1 MKKAKLY
8 STVGLILAAV
18 IFLLATC
25 TKMVDNSE
33 IGIKFKKFSLTDQ
46 GELVANQVSGLTF
59 FNPITTRVFTYP
71 VFIQRVDFAPFTV
84 TTKDA
89 ATFTMDPMMAYQLER
104 SKAAYVFNKYRKSLR
119 EIEMGYIRTCI
130 YDAYRISAN
139 NYTSDELMA
148 NRAKFEQEVRSMLE
162 RSLNEEGFKVQEFT
176 SQITPPQSL
185 SAAIEAKNQAI
196 QEALK
201 AENLVK
207 QAEANA
213 QIAIAK
219 AKGEAEATR
228 VKHHLRF
235 AESAHRPGGLDREV
249 ERPAAAGH
257 FRPGR
262 HDDQPA
268 GPEQIGRKEIEKRI
282 PGTWCPGFLQPYCF
296 EEANYFL
303 RLLYL

>member
-8 STVGLILAAV
+8 STLGLILAAIV
-18 IFLLATC
+18 IILSCC

-59 FNPITTRVFTYP
+59 YNPVTTRVFTYP
-71 VFIQRVDFAPFTV
+71 VFIQRVDFDPFTV

-89 ATFTMDPMMAYQLER
+89 ATFTMDPMMAYQLDR
-104 SKAAYVFNKYRKSLR
+104 NRAAYVFNKYRKSLR

-148 NRAKFEQEVRSMLE
+148 NRARFEQEVRAMLE
-162 RSLNEEGFKVQEFT
+162 KSLNEEGFKVQEFT

-228 VKHHLRF
+228 VKAD
-235 AESAHRPGGLDREV
+235 AEAYYNRTISASLSPLIVQEDW
-249 ERPAAAGH
+249 
-257 FRPGR
+257 
-262 HDDQPA
+262 
-268 GPEQIGRKEIEKRI
+268 IEKWNGQLPQVTSGQGGMMI
-282 PGTWCPGFLQPYCF
+282 NLPALSK
-296 EEANYFL
+296 
-303 RLLYL
+303 

>member
-1 MKKAKLY
+1 MKKNK
-8 STVGLILAAV
+8 TVTIIGLIIVAIIAL
-18 IFLLATC
+18 IFSC

-46 GELVANQVSGLTF
+46 GQLIATEVTGLIF
-59 FNPITTRVFTYP
+59 YNPITTRVFTYP
-71 VFIQRVDFAPFTV
+71 VYIQRVDYQPFTV

-89 ATFTMDPMMAYQLER
+89 AEFTMDPMLAYQLER
-104 SKAAYVFNKYRKSLR
+104 DKASYVFNKYRRDLR
-119 EIEMGYIRTCI
+119 EIENGYMRTCI

-148 NRAKFEQEVRSMLE
+148 NRAKFEQEVRQMLIH
-162 RSLNEEGFKVQEFT
+162 SLGSEGFNVQEFT
-176 SQITPPQSL
+176 SRITPPKSL

-219 AKGEAEATR
+219 AKGEAEATK
-228 VKHHLRF
+228 VKAD
-235 AESAHRPGGLDREV
+235 AEAYYNRTISASLSPLIVQEDW
-249 ERPAAAGH
+249 
-257 FRPGR
+257 
-262 HDDQPA
+262 
-268 GPEQIGRKEIEKRI
+268 IEKWDGKL
-282 PGTWCPGFLQPYCF
+282 PEVMSQGNGLMMNLPAL
-296 EEANYFL
+296 NK
-303 RLLYL
+303 

>member
-1 MKKAKLY
+1 MKKTKFY
-8 STVGLILAAV
+8 SVLAICLGAFV
-18 IFLLATC
+18 LFLATC
-25 TKMVDNSE
+25 TKIVDNSE

-71 VFIQRVDFAPFTV
+71 VFIQRVNYDPFTV

-89 ATFTMDPMMAYQLER
+89 ATFTMDPMMAYQLDR
-104 SKAAYVFNKYRKSLR
+104 SKAAYVFNKYRQSLR

-228 VKHHLRF
+228 VKAD
-235 AESAHRPGGLDREV
+235 AEAYYNRTISASLSPFIIQEDW
-249 ERPAAAGH
+249 
-257 FRPGR
+257 
-262 HDDQPA
+262 
-268 GPEQIGRKEIEKRI
+268 IEKWNGQLPQVTSGQGGMMI
-282 PGTWCPGFLQPYCF
+282 NLPSLGK
-296 EEANYFL
+296 
-303 RLLYL
+303 

>member
-8 STVGLILAAV
+8 STVGLILAAI

-228 VKHHLRF
+228 VKAD
-235 AESAHRPGGLDREV
+235 AEAYYNRTISASLSPLIVQEDW
-249 ERPAAAGH
+249 
-257 FRPGR
+257 
-262 HDDQPA
+262 
-268 GPEQIGRKEIEKRI
+268 IEKWNGQLPQVTSGQGGMMI
-282 PGTWCPGFLQPYCF
+282 NLPALSK
-296 EEANYFL
+296 
-303 RLLYL
+303 

>member
-1 MKKAKLY
+1 MKTYNSNK
-8 STVGLILAAV
+8 TVIIVIAAIAAFIMLILS
-18 IFLLATC
+18 C

-46 GELVANQVSGLTF
+46 GQLIANEVTGLIF
-59 FNPITTRVFTYP
+59 YNPITTRVFTYP
-71 VFIQRVDFAPFTV
+71 VYIQRVDYAPFTV

-89 ATFTMDPMMAYQLER
+89 AEFTMDPMLAYQLER
-104 SKAAYVFNKYRKSLR
+104 DKASYVFNKYRRDLP
-119 EIEMGYIRTCI
+119 EIESGYMRTCI

-228 VKHHLRF
+228 VKAD
-235 AESAHRPGGLDREV
+235 AEAYYNRTISASLSPLIVQEDW
-249 ERPAAAGH
+249 
-257 FRPGR
+257 
-262 HDDQPA
+262 
-268 GPEQIGRKEIEKRI
+268 IEKWNGQLPQVTSGQGGMMI
-282 PGTWCPGFLQPYCF
+282 NLPALSK
-296 EEANYFL
+296 
-303 RLLYL
+303 

>member
-1 MKKAKLY
+1 MKKTKFY
-8 STVGLILAAV
+8 SVLAICLGALV
-18 IFLLATC
+18 LFLATC

-71 VFIQRVDFAPFTV
+71 VFIQRVNYDPFTV

-89 ATFTMDPMMAYQLER
+89 ATFTMDPMMAYQLDR
-104 SKAAYVFNKYRKSLR
+104 SKAAYVFNKYRQSLR

-228 VKHHLRF
+228 VKAD
-235 AESAHRPGGLDREV
+235 AEAYYNRTISASLSPFIIQEDW
-249 ERPAAAGH
+249 
-257 FRPGR
+257 
-262 HDDQPA
+262 
-268 GPEQIGRKEIEKRI
+268 IEKWNGQLPQVTSGQGGMMI
-282 PGTWCPGFLQPYCF
+282 NLPSLGK
-296 EEANYFL
+296 
-303 RLLYL
+303 

>member
-1 MKKAKLY
+1 MKKNK
-8 STVGLILAAV
+8 TVSIIGLIVAAFIV
-18 IFLLATC
+18 LIFSC

-46 GELVANQVSGLTF
+46 GQLIATEVTGLIF
-59 FNPITTRVFTYP
+59 YNPITTRVFTYP
-71 VFIQRVDFAPFTV
+71 VYIQRVDYQPFTV

-89 ATFTMDPMMAYQLER
+89 AEFTMDPMLAYQLER
-104 SKAAYVFNKYRKSLR
+104 DKASYVFNKYRRDLR
-119 EIEMGYIRTCI
+119 EIENGYMRTCI

-148 NRAKFEQEVRSMLE
+148 NRAKFEQEVRQMLIH
-162 RSLNEEGFKVQEFT
+162 SLGSEGFDVQEFT
-176 SQITPPQSL
+176 SRITPPKSL

-219 AKGEAEATR
+219 AKGEAEATK
-228 VKHHLRF
+228 VKAD
-235 AESAHRPGGLDREV
+235 AEAYYNRTISASLSPLIVQEDW
-249 ERPAAAGH
+249 
-257 FRPGR
+257 
-262 HDDQPA
+262 
-268 GPEQIGRKEIEKRI
+268 IEKWDGKL
-282 PGTWCPGFLQPYCF
+282 PEVMSQGNGLMMNLPAL
-296 EEANYFL
+296 NK
-303 RLLYL
+303 

>member
-1 MKKAKLY
+1 MKKNRTA
-8 STVGLILAAV
+8 TIIGLAV
-18 IFLLATC
+18 VAFVVLIISC

-46 GELVANQVSGLTF
+46 GQLIATEVTGLIF
-59 FNPITTRVFTYP
+59 YNPITTRVFTYP
-71 VFIQRVDFAPFTV
+71 VYIQRVDYQPFTV

-89 ATFTMDPMMAYQLER
+89 AEFTMDPMLAYQLER
-104 SKAAYVFNKYRKSLR
+104 DKASYVFNKYRRDLS
-119 EIEMGYIRTCI
+119 EIENGYMRTCI

-148 NRAKFEQEVRSMLE
+148 NRAKFEQEVRQMLIH
-162 RSLNEEGFKVQEFT
+162 SLGSEGFNVQEFT
-176 SQITPPQSL
+176 SRITPPKSL

-219 AKGEAEATR
+219 AKGEAEATK
-228 VKHHLRF
+228 VKAD
-235 AESAHRPGGLDREV
+235 AEAYYNRTISASLSTLIVQEDW
-249 ERPAAAGH
+249 
-257 FRPGR
+257 
-262 HDDQPA
+262 
-268 GPEQIGRKEIEKRI
+268 IEKWDGKL
-282 PGTWCPGFLQPYCF
+282 PEVMSQGNGLMMNLPAL
-296 EEANYFL
+296 NK
-303 RLLYL
+303 

>member
-1 MKKAKLY
+1 MKKNK
-8 STVGLILAAV
+8 TVTIIGLIVAAFIV
-18 IFLLATC
+18 LIFSC

-46 GELVANQVSGLTF
+46 GQLIATEVTGLIF
-59 FNPITTRVFTYP
+59 YNPITTRVFTYP
-71 VFIQRVDFAPFTV
+71 VYIQRVDYQPFTV

-89 ATFTMDPMMAYQLER
+89 AEFTMDPMLAYQLER
-104 SKAAYVFNKYRKSLR
+104 DKASYVFNKYRRDLR
-119 EIEMGYIRTCI
+119 EIENGYMRTCI

-148 NRAKFEQEVRSMLE
+148 NRAKFEQEVRQMLIH
-162 RSLNEEGFKVQEFT
+162 SLGSEGFNVQEFT
-176 SQITPPQSL
+176 SRITPPKSL

-219 AKGEAEATR
+219 AKGEAEATK
-228 VKHHLRF
+228 VKAD
-235 AESAHRPGGLDREV
+235 AEAYYNRTISASLSPLIVQEDW
-249 ERPAAAGH
+249 
-257 FRPGR
+257 
-262 HDDQPA
+262 
-268 GPEQIGRKEIEKRI
+268 IEKWDGKL
-282 PGTWCPGFLQPYCF
+282 P
-296 EEANYFL
+296 EVMS
-303 RLLYL
+303 

>member
-1 MKKAKLY
+1 MKTYNSNK
-8 STVGLILAAV
+8 TVIIVIAAIAAFIMLILS
-18 IFLLATC
+18 C

-46 GELVANQVSGLTF
+46 GQLIANEVTGLIF
-59 FNPITTRVFTYP
+59 YNPITTRVFTYP
-71 VFIQRVDFAPFTV
+71 VYIQRVDYAPFTV

-89 ATFTMDPMMAYQLER
+89 AEFTMDPMLAYQLER
-104 SKAAYVFNKYRKSLR
+104 DKASYVFNKYRRDLP
-119 EIEMGYIRTCI
+119 EIESGYMRTCI

-148 NRAKFEQEVRSMLE
+148 NRAKFEQEVKQMLVN
-162 RSLNEEGFKVQEFT
+162 SLGSEGFNVQEFT
-176 SQITPPQSL
+176 SRITPPQSL

-219 AKGEAEATR
+219 AKGEAEATK
-228 VKHHLRF
+228 VKAD
-235 AESAHRPGGLDREV
+235 AEAYYNRTISASLSPLIVQEDW
-249 ERPAAAGH
+249 
-257 FRPGR
+257 
-262 HDDQPA
+262 
-268 GPEQIGRKEIEKRI
+268 IEKWDGKL
-282 PGTWCPGFLQPYCF
+282 PEVMSQGNGLMMNLPAL
-296 EEANYFL
+296 NK
-303 RLLYL
+303 

>member
-1 MKKAKLY
+1 MKKNRTATIIGL
-8 STVGLILAAV
+8 TVVALVVLI
-18 IFLLATC
+18 ISC

-46 GELVANQVSGLTF
+46 GQLIATEVTGLIF
-59 FNPITTRVFTYP
+59 YNPITTRVFTYP
-71 VFIQRVDFAPFTV
+71 VYIQRVDYQPFTV

-89 ATFTMDPMMAYQLER
+89 AEFTMDPMLAYQLER
-104 SKAAYVFNKYRKSLR
+104 DKASYVFNKYRRDLR
-119 EIEMGYIRTCI
+119 EIENGYMRTCI

-148 NRAKFEQEVRSMLE
+148 NRAKFEQEVRQMLIH
-162 RSLNEEGFKVQEFT
+162 SLGSEGFNVQEFT
-176 SQITPPQSL
+176 SRITPPKSL

-219 AKGEAEATR
+219 AKGEAEATK
-228 VKHHLRF
+228 VKAD
-235 AESAHRPGGLDREV
+235 AEAYYNRTISASLSTLIVQEDW
-249 ERPAAAGH
+249 
-257 FRPGR
+257 
-262 HDDQPA
+262 
-268 GPEQIGRKEIEKRI
+268 IEKWDGKL
-282 PGTWCPGFLQPYCF
+282 PEVMSQGNGLMMNLPAL
-296 EEANYFL
+296 NK
-303 RLLYL
+303 

>member
-1 MKKAKLY
+1 MKKTKFY
-8 STVGLILAAV
+8 SVLAICLGAFV
-18 IFLLATC
+18 LFLATC

-59 FNPITTRVFTYP
+59 FNPITTRVFTYQ
-71 VFIQRVDFAPFTV
+71 VFIQRVNYDPFTV

-89 ATFTMDPMMAYQLER
+89 ATFTMDPMMAYQLDR
-104 SKAAYVFNKYRKSLR
+104 SKAAYVFNKYRQSLR

-228 VKHHLRF
+228 VKAD
-235 AESAHRPGGLDREV
+235 AEAYYNRTISASLSPLIVQEDW
-249 ERPAAAGH
+249 
-257 FRPGR
+257 
-262 HDDQPA
+262 
-268 GPEQIGRKEIEKRI
+268 IEKWNGQLPQVTSGQGGMMI
-282 PGTWCPGFLQPYCF
+282 NLPALSK
-296 EEANYFL
+296 
-303 RLLYL
+303 